1 MVSSCQHR
9 SWIEVSLKNY
19 RDNLTKLREFI
30 PQRTQILQIVKANAY
45 GLGSVKIAQ
54 EALKMGISFLG
65 VANCQEGA
73 KLRQN
78 GINSVPILVLSPCF
92 DFEIPALQKYRLTPS
107 VSDLDFAQKFSGKV
121 HLNVETGM
129 GRSGFAGSIA
139 QLEEI
144 CSLPN
149 LEVEGIYT
157 HLAASEE
164 DTQYT
169 RAQQKRFERILQ
181 QLSFKPKFAHI
192 ANSGGI
198 FSTDSKLTNM
208 VRIGLMS
215 FGGQIGFFDKID
227 LKPALSFKSRIALV
241 KTAEKGE
248 TIGYNRTYKAT
259 NRVTYGIVP
268 VGYADGY
275 NYLLKN
281 KGKVLLKNKLCPV
294 IGKVSMD
301 MLAVDIT
308 SVSGQK
314 GDEVV
319 LIGWQDRA
327 LYPQAVADLYGGS
340 GYEILCAVGRRAQ
353 WIYV

>member
-1 MVSSCQHR
+1 MESLQYR

-19 RDNLTKLREFI
+19 RENLAKLKQFLPEN
-30 PQRTQILQIVKANAY
+30 THILQIVKANAY
-45 GLGSVKIAQ
+45 GLGSVKIAK
-54 EALKMGISFLG
+54 EALKMGASFLG

-78 GINSVPILVLSPCF
+78 GINDAPILVLSPCF
-92 DFEIPALQKYRLTPS
+92 DFEIPVLKKYRLIPS
-107 VSDLDFAQKFSGKV
+107 ISDFDFAQKYSGKA
-121 HLNVETGM
+121 HINVETGM
-129 GRSGFAGSIA
+129 GRSGFAGSLA
-139 QLEEI
+139 DLEKI
-144 CSLPN
+144 CALSN
-149 LEVEGIYT
+149 LEIEGVYT
-157 HLAASEE
+157 HLAASE
-164 DTQYT
+164 DDLDYTQL
-169 RAQQKRFERILQ
+169 QQKKFENILQ
-181 QLSFKPKFAHI
+181 NLSFTPKFVHI

-198 FSTDSKLTNM
+198 FSTNSKMTNM

-241 KTAEKGE
+241 KTAEKGQ
-248 TIGYNRTYKAT
+248 TIGYNRAYEAPSKI
-259 NRVTYGIVP
+259 TYGIVP

-281 KGKVLLKNKLCPV
+281 KGKLLINDKLCEV

-308 SVSGQK
+308 KISAQK

-319 LIGWQDRA
+319 LLGWQDPA
-327 LYPQAVADLYGGS
+327 LYPQNVAALYDGS
-340 GYEILCAVGRRAQ
+340 GYELLCAVGRRAQ
-353 WIYV
+353 WVYV